1 MTKEKKHH
9 KIGKKH
15 IKVVLGIILILFSA
29 YVLINYTFASTA
41 LVYSTVFLLGNLYF
55 LPFAALIY
63 LGGTL
68 IFRPVFKKISKKV
81 FIILGS
87 VFLILALLMS
97 LCFIIQIPNL
107 TGETLDY
114 TSLNFSNFYDVFAKE
129 IEGIYNFNQPIP
141 VFNPNYGGGFI
152 GYFLVASLNTIF
164 SSNIGTII
172 VVAVLFLFAL
182 IFYSYYPL
190 KALVVYIKNESKES
204 KVKGFKSAKKAKK
217 DVEIKP
223 EIAEEE
229 VEEDIIEID
238 NNEEIADFIMQ
249 NQQIERVVESNKVE
263 QKQNKNIPSD
273 ESGFMKPSFAI
284 FGSINNLMVE
294 ESNETIDSLPVIES
308 KSVIFEK
315 NDNVDEVIARKEI
328 VDEEFDEE
336 FDEKNYDYYEE
347 SKEEIIEEPK
357 HEEIYEE
364 IKNFEE
370 DSNFIE
376 EEPVSNLESFGHV
389 REELFYEGPSNNFE
403 EFEEEEF
410 NTPEPPITKPT
421 PTIQPQPQRREII
434 TEVPEEK
441 VITPE
446 NLVINE
452 SARQRIYKAPSP
464 DLLKDIKE
472 DTEVIE
478 ENKKLND
485 ERLESINNIFEQ
497 LKVGAQATGYTIGPS
512 VTRFDIFPNRDVSVS
527 YIEKYVN
534 DLSSRLGGVLAR
546 FEKIVQGKTSS
557 ALEIPNQRSM
567 MVGYKDCFL
576 KLPKKG
582 DGADLYVPFG
592 KSIDGTNIG
601 ANLTKFPHLLVSGAS
616 GSGKSVYVNSLIIT
630 LLMRNS
636 PDELKLL
643 IIDPKELEFSRY
655 NGIPHLLGPIISN
668 PGKAKIALDR
678 LAGEMDSRY
687 SYLREHD
694 CTDIK
699 DYNEEAAQKG
709 LPRLPYIVCVIDE
722 YADLIENEKTISSP
736 VNRLAAKARACG
748 IHLIIATQRPST
760 NVITG
765 VIKSNI
771 PVRVAFMAS
780 SGVDSRVM
788 LDQNGAESLVGNGDM
803 LVQCQLISRNSLI
816 RAQGFFLSSLEIKNV
831 LSNLR
836 ENYTPEYDPNFT
848 NLTLI
853 DEFANI
859 KSNDATSYLDQD
871 AVDPLYAEVREYV
884 YTLKYCSISNIQN
897 TFNTGFNRAARLV
910 KQLIKDGIVSSEE
923 GIASKGKE
931 VLIHSEIE
939 YNDKVLE
946 NEID

>member
-1 MTKEKKHH
+1 MAKEKKQH
-9 KIGKKH
+9 KISNKH
-15 IKVVLGIILILFSA
+15 IKVVLGIILILFSV
-29 YVLINYTFASTA
+29 YSLINYTFASTA
-41 LVYSTVFLLGNLYF
+41 FIYASVFLFGNLYF

-63 LGGTL
+63 LGVTL
-68 IFRPVFKKISKKV
+68 IFKPVFKKVSKKV

-87 VFLILALLMS
+87 VFLFLALLMS
-97 LCFIIQIPNL
+97 LCFVIEFPGSN
-107 TGETLDY
+107 GETLSY
-114 TSLNFSNFYDVFAKE
+114 IKLNFSNFYSVFSKE

-141 VFNPNYGGGFI
+141 VFNPNYGGGFV

-164 SSNIGTII
+164 SSNVGTII
-172 VVAVLFLFAL
+172 VVAVLFLLAL
-182 IFYSYYPL
+182 VFYCYYPL
-190 KALVVYIKNESKES
+190 KALVVYIKNDAKEN
-204 KVKGFKSAKKAKK
+204 KVKEFKSAKKAKK
-217 DVEIKP
+217 EVEIIQENKK
-223 EIAEEE
+223 EETD
-229 VEEDIIEID
+229 EDIIEIE
-238 NNEEIADFIMQ
+238 NNDEIADFIMETQ
-249 NQQIERVVESNKVE
+249 
-263 QKQNKNIPSD
+263 QKQTVAQVKPEPKQTKNITGD

-284 FGSINNLMVE
+284 FGSINNLMADEKHENSNESEINVSKTVIFGRENTTQNTNKEIQPLQKVYEETETNDDLIEEEFSTSNNESFVE
-294 ESNETIDSLPVIES
+294 E
-308 KSVIFEK
+308 
-315 NDNVDEVIARKEI
+315 
-328 VDEEFDEE
+328 
-336 FDEKNYDYYEE
+336 
-347 SKEEIIEEPK
+347 
-357 HEEIYEE
+357 
-364 IKNFEE
+364 NFEE
-370 DSNFIE
+370 NNYIE
-376 EEPVSNLESFGHV
+376 EEYFEEPEITESFGHV
-389 REELFYEGPSNNFE
+389 REELLYDEPQNNDYK
-403 EFEEEEF
+403 FEEEDIKM
-410 NTPEPPITKPT
+410 PEPAISKRNMDVQL
-421 PTIQPQPQRREII
+421 QPQVQRREII
-434 TEVPEEK
+434 TEVPEEP
-441 VITPE
+441 IIRPE

-452 SARQRIYKAPSP
+452 SAKQRRYKAPSA

-472 DTEVIE
+472 DIEVIE

-497 LKVGAQATGYTIGPS
+497 LKVGAKATGYTIGPS

-582 DGADLYVPFG
+582 NGTDLYVPFG
-592 KSIDGTNIG
+592 KSIDGTNVG
-601 ANLTKFPHLLVSGAS
+601 ANLAKFPHLLVSGAS

-636 PDELKLL
+636 PDELKML

-655 NGIPHLLGPIISN
+655 NGIPHLLGPIITTA
-668 PGKAKIALDR
+668 GKAKIALDR
-678 LAGEMDSRY
+678 LAAEMDNRY

-699 DYNEEAAQKG
+699 DYNEEAAEKG
-709 LPRLPYIVCVIDE
+709 LPRLPYILCIIDE
-722 YADLIENEKTISSP
+722 YADLVENEKTISSP

-771 PVRVAFMAS
+771 PVRIAFMAS
-780 SGVDSRVM
+780 SSVDSRVM

-803 LVQCQLISRNSLI
+803 LVQCQLVSRNSLI
-816 RAQGFFLSSLEIKNV
+816 RAQGYFLSSLEIKNV
-831 LSNLR
+831 LTNLR

-859 KSNDATSYLDQD
+859 KSNDSTSYLDQNSG
-871 AVDPLYAEVREYV
+871 DPLYPEVREYI
-884 YTLKYCSISNIQN
+884 YTLKYCSISNIQR
-897 TFNTGFNRAARLV
+897 TFNVGFNRAGKLFN
-910 KQLIKDGIVSSEE
+910 QLIKDGIVSSEE
-923 GIASKGKE
+923 GLASRGKE

-939 YNDKVLE
+939 FNDKVLE